1 MPKTAHLRTIPVAQ
15 MYKAILGQ
23 KASSE
28 LISIK
33 SHTAHDPQSDQILL
47 STLIRDRDRGR
58 ALTGAALNGNI

>member
-1 MPKTAHLRTIPVAQ
+1 MPKAAHLRAIPVAQ

-33 SHTAHDPQSDQILL
+33 SNTA
-47 STLIRDRDRGR
+47 
-58 ALTGAALNGNI
+58 